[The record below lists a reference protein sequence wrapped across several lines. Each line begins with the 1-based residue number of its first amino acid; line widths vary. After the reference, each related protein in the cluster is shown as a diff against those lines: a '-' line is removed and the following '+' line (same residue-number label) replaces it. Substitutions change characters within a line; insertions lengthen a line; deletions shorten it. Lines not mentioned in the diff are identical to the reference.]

1 MTVEELIVGLVL
13 LFLVFAFAL
22 GVFALLWSLLDTEK
36 KSINELMHDA
46 MCEKKKEEEDES
58 E

>member
-36 KSINELMHDA
+36 KGINELMHDA
-46 MCEKKKEEEDES
+46 MCEKKEEEEDES